1 MIRFI
6 IEKDNVSVAF
16 DAPTDLLYDRLAFVR
31 VGDIPISGTDNA
43 SVRIIPWADVKLAEV
58 IAKRFSDDD
67 KISEVNALCEKVK
80 HLQPSDEK
88 AFIERLKNED
98 VHGAAQMIEVA
109 DEMGLEV
116 VSEIK
121 QYDYIEDDE
130 EPIMEQRM

>member
-43 SVRIIPWADVKLAEV
+43 SVHIIPWADVKLAEV
-58 IAKRFSDDD
+58 IAKRFSDDN

-88 AFIERLKNED
+88 AFIERLENED
-98 VHGAAQMIEVA
+98 VHGAVQMIDVV
-109 DEMGLEV
+109 DEMDLEAA
-116 VSEIK
+116 SEVK
-121 QYDYIEDDE
+121 RYDYVEEDE
-130 EPIMEQRM
+130 EPIMEQHM

>member
-43 SVRIIPWADVKLAEV
+43 SIKLIPWADVKLAEV
-58 IAKRFSDDD
+58 IAKRFSGND
-67 KISEVNALCEKVK
+67 KISEVNVLCEKVK
-80 HLQPSDEK
+80 HLRPSDEK
-88 AFIERLKNED
+88 AFIERLEND
-98 VHGAAQMIEVA
+98 DIHGAAQMIDVVE
-109 DEMGLEV
+109 EMGLGV
-116 VSEIK
+116 VPEINR
-121 QYDYIEDDE
+121 YDEEDE

>member
-6 IEKDNVSVAF
+6 IEKDNVNVAF

-31 VGDIPISGTDNA
+31 VGDIPISGTENA

-80 HLQPSDEK
+80 YMQPSDEK
-88 AFIERLKNED
+88 AFIERLVHKFITNAKNTIVTSHIISITTFITVEKIFSYAS
-98 VHGAAQMIEVA
+98 G
-109 DEMGLEV
+109 
-116 VSEIK
+116 S
-121 QYDYIEDDE
+121 
-130 EPIMEQRM
+130 

>member
-6 IEKDNVSVAF
+6 IEKDNMSVAF

>member
-58 IAKRFSDDD
+58 IAKRFSSDDI
-67 KISEVNALCEKVK
+67 ISEVNALCEKVK
-80 HLQPSDEK
+80 HLQPSEES
-88 AFIERLKNED
+88 AFIERLEKED
-98 VHGAAQMIEVA
+98 VRGAAQMIDVVE
-109 DEMGLEV
+109 EMGLGV
-116 VSEIK
+116 VSEINR
-121 QYDYIEDDE
+121 YDEEDE

>member
-31 VGDIPISGTDNA
+31 VGDVPISGTDNV
-43 SVRIIPWADVKLAEV
+43 SIKLIPWADVKLAEA
-58 IAKRFSDDD
+58 IAKRFSGDD

-80 HLQPSDEK
+80 YMQPSDEK
-88 AFIERLKNED
+88 AFIERLENED
-98 VHGAAQMIEVA
+98 VYGVAQMIDVA
-109 DEMGLEV
+109 DEMGLKV
-116 VSEIK
+116 ATEINR
-121 QYDYIEDDE
+121 YDEEDE

>member
-31 VGDIPISGTDNA
+31 VGDIPISGTNNA

-80 HLQPSDEK
+80 HMQPSDEK
-88 AFIERLKNED
+88 AFIERLENED
-98 VHGAAQMIEVA
+98 VHGVAQMIDVVE
-109 DEMGLEV
+109 EMDLGTA
-116 VSEIK
+116 SEINR
-121 QYDYIEDDE
+121 YDEEDE

>member
-6 IEKDNVSVAF
+6 IEKDNMSVAF

-43 SVRIIPWADVKLAEV
+43 SIRIIPWADVKLAEV
-58 IAKRFSDDD
+58 IAKRFSGDDI
-67 KISEVNALCEKVK
+67 ISEVNALCEKVK

>member
-43 SVRIIPWADVKLAEV
+43 SVRIIPWADVKLAEA
-58 IAKRFSDDD
+58 ITKRFSDDD

-80 HLQPSDEK
+80 YMQPSDEK
-88 AFIERLKNED
+88 AFIERLENED
-98 VHGAAQMIEVA
+98 VHGAAQMFDVA
-109 DEMGLEV
+109 DEMGMEAAY
-116 VSEIK
+116 EINR
-121 QYDYIEDDE
+121 YDYVEEDE

>member
-6 IEKDNVSVAF
+6 IEKDNVNVAF

-31 VGDIPISGTDNA
+31 VGDIPISGTENA

-80 HLQPSDEK
+80 YMQPSDEK
-88 AFIERLKNED
+88 AFIERLEKED
-98 VHGAAQMIEVA
+98 IHGAAQMTDVA
-109 DEMGLEV
+109 DEMGLKV
-116 VSEIK
+116 ASEINR
-121 QYDYIEDDE
+121 YDEEDE
-130 EPIMEQRM
+130 EPTMEQRM

>member
-43 SVRIIPWADVKLAEV
+43 SVRVIPWADVKLAEA
-58 IAKRFSDDD
+58 ITKRFSDDD

-80 HLQPSDEK
+80 QLRPSDEK
-88 AFIERLKNED
+88 AFIELLEKED
-98 VHGAAQMIEVA
+98 VHGAAQMIDVVE
-109 DEMGLEV
+109 EMDLEAM
-116 VSEIK
+116 SEINR
-121 QYDYIEDDE
+121 YDEEDE

>member
-43 SVRIIPWADVKLAEV
+43 SVRIIPWADVKLAEA
-58 IAKRFSDDD
+58 ITKRFSDDD

-80 HLQPSDEK
+80 HMQPSDEK
-88 AFIERLKNED
+88 AFIERLEKED
-98 VHGAAQMIEVA
+98 IHGASQMIDVVE
-109 DEMGLEV
+109 EMGLGV
-116 VSEIK
+116 VPEINR
-121 QYDYIEDDE
+121 YDEEDE

>member
-31 VGDIPISGTDNA
+31 VGDIPISGTENA

-80 HLQPSDEK
+80 HLRPSDEK
-88 AFIERLKNED
+88 AFIERLEKED
-98 VHGAAQMIEVA
+98 IHGAAQMTDVA
-109 DEMGLEV
+109 DEMGLKV
-116 VSEIK
+116 ASEINR
-121 QYDYIEDDE
+121 YDEEDE
-130 EPIMEQRM
+130 EPTMEQRM

>member
-43 SVRIIPWADVKLAEV
+43 SVKLIPWADVKLAEV
-58 IAKRFSDDD
+58 IAKRFSGSD
-67 KISEVNALCEKVK
+67 KISEINALCEKVK

-88 AFIERLKNED
+88 AFIERLEKED
-98 VHGAAQMIEVA
+98 IHGAAQMIDVVE
-109 DEMGLEV
+109 EMDLEAA
-116 VSEIK
+116 SEINR
-121 QYDYIEDDE
+121 YDVEDE
-130 EPIMEQRM
+130 ELIMEQRM

>member
-43 SVRIIPWADVKLAEV
+43 SVKLIPWADVKPAEA
-58 IAKRFSDDD
+58 IAKRFSDSD
-67 KISEVNALCEKVK
+67 KISEVNALCAKVK
-80 HLQPSDEK
+80 HMQPSDEK
-88 AFIERLKNED
+88 AFIERLENDD
-98 VHGAAQMIEVA
+98 VHGAAQMIDVA
-109 DEMGLEV
+109 DEMGLETV
-116 VSEIK
+116 FEINR
-121 QYDYIEDDE
+121 YGYVEEDE